1 MLGPANWGFK
11 RITFT
16 GTQTKTIANHFDGVA
31 FTSTDQF
38 LVFVESGMGRIVAN
52 GDITATTIRVTNDS
66 SPSSDTNV
74 IVVPLVARN

>member
-16 GTQTKTIANHFDGVA
+16 GTQTNTLADYFDAA

-38 LVFVESGMGRIVAN
+38 IVFVESGMGRIVAN
-52 GDITATTIRVTNDS
+52 GDITATTIKVTNDS
-66 SPSSDTNV
+66 SP
-74 IVVPLVARN
+74 